1 MEFQLSASGM
11 EIGLSRCF
19 GGDAVGWRGVLG
31 EGLCGLGLGL
41 QEQKVGQGPARPA
54 RDHPDA
60 GCPPPLTGREG
71 ASDRG
76 CWGLNAQ
83 FTAC

>member
-1 MEFQLSASGM
+1 M
-11 EIGLSRCF
+11 
-19 GGDAVGWRGVLG
+19 
-31 EGLCGLGLGL
+31 CGLGLGL